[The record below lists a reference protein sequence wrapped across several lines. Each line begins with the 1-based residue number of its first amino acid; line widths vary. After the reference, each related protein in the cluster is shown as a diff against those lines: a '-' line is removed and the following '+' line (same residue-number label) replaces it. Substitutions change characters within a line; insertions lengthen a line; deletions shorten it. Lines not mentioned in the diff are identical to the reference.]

1 MLLHQ
6 KIKEVDDFFK
16 RLSMRKPRGVYFYR
30 INSYDETILEF
41 IRKYYELAK
50 KDGAIIDTHIENPT
64 ADNISYFNEII
75 GDRYVHG
82 PGFIA
87 DALKRWLPRIRDY
100 ERASMADGIF
110 DTLEVLRR
118 QGKNIEILK
127 NNFTRIMCWLYYNF
141 YNIMERLGSEDI
153 PKIIFWGNVNF
164 SELST
169 LNIIKC
175 RCGYYTFAT
184 GR

>member
-1 MLLHQ
+1 
-6 KIKEVDDFFK
+6 
-16 RLSMRKPRGVYFYR
+16 
-30 INSYDETILEF
+30 
-41 IRKYYELAK
+41 
-50 KDGAIIDTHIENPT
+50 
-64 ADNISYFNEII
+64 
-75 GDRYVHG
+75 
-82 PGFIA
+82 
-87 DALKRWLPRIRDY
+87 
-100 ERASMADGIF
+100 MADGIF

-169 LNIIKC
+169 LNI
-175 RCGYYTFAT
+175 
-184 GR
+184 